1 MFNGFFVA
9 AALLIFVAVFL
20 AIEGALSWWNSTRG
34 PEARRIARRIRM
46 MSAGGN
52 VDPEKTSLLKQRLL
66 SNSPEIQRLLLQM
79 PRVVTF
85 DRFLVQS
92 GTGWTVG
99 AFLAITS
106 GLFVACFALLLILRS
121 PLELALVGSLVVA
134 YFPTQSLVVR
144 RMQRTKRFEEL
155 LPEGLDLIGR
165 ALRAGHS
172 FPRALQMAGTEL
184 PDPLGDEFRQT
195 FDEVNFGIA
204 VPTAL
209 ANLVGRVPSTDI
221 GFFAIA
227 VSIQRETGGNLSEVL
242 DNISSIIRERLKLLG
257 KVRALSAEGRLSAW
271 VLSLLPFATALL
283 LWTVDPNMMKLLW
296 EEPAGRKLVA
306 VGMVLMVTGIVA
318 MRKIIH
324 IHI

>member
-1 MFNGFFVA
+1 
-9 AALLIFVAVFL
+9 
-20 AIEGALSWWNSTRG
+20 
-34 PEARRIARRIRM
+34 
-46 MSAGGN
+46 
-52 VDPEKTSLLKQRLL
+52 
-66 SNSPEIQRLLLQM
+66 
-79 PRVVTF
+79 
-85 DRFLVQS
+85 
-92 GTGWTVG
+92 
-99 AFLAITS
+99 
-106 GLFVACFALLLILRS
+106 
-121 PLELALVGSLVVA
+121 
-134 YFPTQSLVVR
+134 
-144 RMQRTKRFEEL
+144 
-155 LPEGLDLIGR
+155 
-165 ALRAGHS
+165 
-172 FPRALQMAGTEL
+172 MAGTEL
-184 PDPLGDEFRQT
+184 PDPLGEEFRQT

>member
-9 AALLIFVAVFL
+9 AAILIFVAVFL
-20 AIEGALSWWNSTRG
+20 AIEGALTWWNSTRG
-34 PEARRIARRIRM
+34 PEAKRIARRIRM

-52 VDPEKTSLLKQRLL
+52 VDPERTSLLKQRLL
-66 SNSPEIQRLLLQM
+66 SSSPDIQRLLLQM
-79 PRVVTF
+79 PRVVSF

-99 AFLAITS
+99 AFFSITA
-106 GLFVACFALLLILRS
+106 GLFMVCFALLLFVRS
-121 PLELALVGSLVVA
+121 PWQLAALTSLAVA
-134 YFPTQSLVVR
+134 YLPTQYLLVR

-172 FPRALQMAGTEL
+172 FPSALQMAGAEL
-184 PDPLGDEFRQT
+184 PDPLGEEFRQT

-271 VLSLLPFATALL
+271 VLSLLPFVTALL
-283 LWTVDPNMMKLLW
+283 LWTIDPKMMRLLW
-296 EEPAGRKLVA
+296 EEPAGRKLVT
-306 VGMVLMVTGIVA
+306 VGLVLMVTGIFT
-318 MRKIIH
+318 MRKIIR